1 MFMSLLY
8 VNVGMEAPTEN
19 DEDSVLLYSG
29 GEYIL
34 RQPSDYQNLPV
45 LVGYVMY
52 AIRQS
57 VGDLEAPGYPQW
69 TKLLE
74 TYPFGAGTMITL
86 NWFVFL
92 WSLYVMVIILL
103 NFLIVVI
110 SSSYEDTE
118 KTYESFKYLTRSEM
132 NTEASIHLKH

>member
-19 DEDSVLLYSG
+19 DEDSVLLMSG

-57 VGDLEAPGYPQW
+57 VGDLNAPGYPQW
-69 TKLLE
+69 TELLE

-118 KTYESFKYLTRSEM
+118 KTFESFKYLTRSEM